1 MSNYIPKVFRELK
14 KPKRK
19 SARQQVR
26 ECRENTINEAI
37 QLMKS
42 ELRTKPKEWHRAYFS
57 AITHLETMRDGK
69 GNS

>member
-1 MSNYIPKVFRELK
+1 MSVYIPKALREIK

-37 QLMKS
+37 QLMKN
-42 ELRTKPKEWHRAYFS
+42 ELRTKPKEWQRAYFS
-57 AITHLETMRDGK
+57 AITHLENMRDEK
-69 GNS
+69 NS

>member
-1 MSNYIPKVFRELK
+1 MTQYIPKALRDVKR
-14 KPKRK
+14 PKRK

-37 QLMKS
+37 QVMKT

-57 AITHLETMRDGK
+57 AITHLEKMRDE
-69 GNS
+69 